1 MITDALL
8 DVIMAVPLMLVSVLP
23 SVDMSIPSGVFDWI
37 YDIANAVGYLLPI
50 KSLLT
55 ILSLSLSITGFQ
67 IAWALLLRI
76 KSFIPT
82 MGA

>member
-8 DVIMAVPLMLVSVLP
+8 SVLTAIP
-23 SVDMSIPSGVFDWI
+23 MGLISLLPEVDFEIPQGALNWI
-37 YDIANAVGYLLPI
+37 YDIANAVGYLLPV
-50 KSLLT
+50 KSLAG
-55 ILSLSLSITGFQ
+55 ILIVAFSIKAFQ
-67 IAWALLLRI
+67 IVWALLLRV